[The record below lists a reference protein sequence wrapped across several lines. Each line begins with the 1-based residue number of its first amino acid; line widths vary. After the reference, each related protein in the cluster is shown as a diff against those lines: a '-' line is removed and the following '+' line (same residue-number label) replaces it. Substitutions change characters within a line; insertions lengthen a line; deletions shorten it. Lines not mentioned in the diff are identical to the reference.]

1 MHYKSIELFSGAGGL
16 ALGLTKAGFH
26 HEVLIEQNPHACETL
41 RSNQLSRSDS
51 WEIAECDARIFDFK
65 QFKVPIDLVAG
76 GPPCQP
82 FSLGGKHKGVNDG
95 RDMFPVAIKAVRE
108 LRPKAFVF
116 ENVKGLLRQS
126 FEAYLRYVSLQL
138 GSPDLVINV
147 NEDWPDH
154 LGRLVKHNRKLADF
168 KHYTVSTEL
177 VNAADYGVPQKRER
191 LFIVGF
197 QSDLN
202 TEWVV
207 PKPTHSEDALLW
219 SKWVTGDYWEEHE
232 IAKANRPLLCDS
244 DHKRVQRLQDRHGF
258 FGPTTTR
265 WRTVRDA
272 IANLPTNAPNHE
284 LRAGAKLY
292 PGHTGSGIDEPAKAL
307 KAGDHGVPGGE
318 NMIRYYDGSV
328 RYFSVRESCRLQT
341 FPDDY
346 YVSGSWTEGMR
357 QIGNAVPVRLATMIG
372 RSIGEQLNA
381 KTTKIAH
388 NKLEFAPQL
397 VG

>member
-1 MHYKSIELFSGAGGL
+1 MHYKSVELFSGAGGL

-26 HEVLIEQNPHACETL
+26 HEVLIEQNPHACQTL
-41 RSNQLSRSDS
+41 RANQHSLSES
-51 WEIAECDARIFDFK
+51 WKIAECDARTFDFK
-65 QFKVPIDLVAG
+65 LLKTPIDLVAG

-82 FSLGGKHKGVNDG
+82 FSLGGKHKGINDG

-108 LRPKAFVF
+108 LGPKAFVF

-126 FEAYLRYVSLQL
+126 FEAYLQYISLQL
-138 GSPDLVINV
+138 SSPDLIRYVDEI
-147 NEDWPDH
+147 WPNH
-154 LGRLVKHNRKLADF
+154 LVRLAKKNYQLDDC

-202 TEWVV
+202 IEWVV
-207 PKPTHSEDALLW
+207 PKPTHSEEALLW

-232 IAKANRPLLCDS
+232 IAAINRPLPSDS
-244 DHKRVQRLQDRHGF
+244 DRNRVQRLKDRYGF

-272 IANLPTNAPNHE
+272 IAKLPDDALNHE

-341 FPDDY
+341 FPDDF

-372 RSIGEQLNA
+372 RSIGQQLDA
-381 KTTKIAH
+381 TRTTIAH
-388 NKLEFAPQL
+388 NEFEFAR
-397 VG
+397 